1 MEDHAANRFRR
12 GLLRRMGL
20 EAGAADPDEWVRVH
34 SSPSTDPGGLFA
46 AQRAR
51 IQAALTSA
59 GIDVRE
65 QPYLLPDHNSRYSV
79 GTSPAERIEIA
90 TLVHRRDARR
100 AGQVL
105 ADHEA
110 RVDEHVR
117 QVTADPRHDEELARL
132 SFEADQRR
140 GDDVSPD

>member
-1 MEDHAANRFRR
+1 
-12 GLLRRMGL
+12 MGL

-90 TLVHRRDARR
+90 TLVHRRDQAQAER
-100 AGQVL
+100 VL
-105 ADHEA
+105 ADGKGQIDQLA
-110 RVDEHVR
+110 R
-117 QVTADPRHDEELARL
+117 QVTADPGHDDDLAWL
-132 SFEADQRR
+132 GFEAARRR